1 MKEILVTGGT
11 GYIGS
16 HKVVELINAGY
27 TPIIIDNLVNSSLS
41 VLDRLEQITGVR
53 PIFYQV
59 DVCDQTTLDK
69 VFAKHN
75 FAAVIHFAALKAVGE
90 SVAKPL
96 EYYRNNLD
104 STLSLLTCMQKYAI
118 NKLIFSSSATVYG
131 SPETLPL
138 TETARTGAGI
148 TNPYGQTKYMIE
160 QILRDVAIANPKLEI
175 ITLRYF
181 NPIGAHASGLIG
193 EDPNGIPNNLLPFVA
208 KVAVGEL
215 PEIKIFGNDYDTPDG
230 TGVRDYIHVVDL
242 AKGHIAALEH
252 LQAGFDVF
260 NLGTGRGTSV
270 LEIIRAFEKASQTS
284 IPYRIGPRRP
294 GDVASIYANC
304 DKAYKQLNWQAEK
317 TIDQACQDT
326 WKWQNYRRNL
336 DQS

>member
-16 HKVVELINAGY
+16 HTVVELISAGY
-27 TPIIIDNLVNSSLS
+27 TPIIVDNLINSSLS
-41 VLDRLEQITGVR
+41 VLDRLEQITDVR
-53 PIFYQV
+53 PTFYQV
-59 DVCDQTTLDK
+59 DVCDQTALDK

-96 EYYRNNLD
+96 AYYRNNLD
-104 STLSLLTCMQKYAI
+104 STLSLLACMQKYAV

-131 SPETLPL
+131 VPETLPL
-138 TETARTGAGI
+138 TETARTGVGI

-160 QILRDVAIANPKLEI
+160 QILRDTAAANPQLEI
-175 ITLRYF
+175 IALRYF

-215 PEIKIFGNDYDTPDG
+215 PEVKIFGDDYDTPDG
-230 TGVRDYIHVVDL
+230 TGVRDYIHVIDL

-270 LEIIRAFEKASQTS
+270 MEIIKAFEKASQTA
-284 IPYRIGPRRP
+284 IKYRIEPRRA
-294 GDVASIYANC
+294 GDVASMYANC
-304 DKAYKQLNWQAEK
+304 DKARTELGWHAKK
-317 TIDQACQDT
+317 TIDQACEDS
-326 WKWQNYRRNL
+326 WKWQNYRRNSK
-336 DQS
+336 QN